1 MLIDLFPRA
10 HARFLK
16 LPLLGD
22 HLDGLAQWLATQG
35 FPPSRIRR
43 RVCKAPVLEA
53 MLASL
58 GIRDLGELS
67 RERLLSLAPRPARNQ
82 RDLSALV
89 RSMAAFLADR
99 DLLQVMDPDPGP
111 GEALVRSYLDF
122 LRQVRG
128 LAAST
133 LRQHR
138 LTALGLLKF
147 LGYDNRPDVLK
158 TISSQHIEAFV
169 IQSAAS
175 LGRGSLQHLVSR
187 LRCLLRFLA
196 TRGEVV
202 PGLDARIDTPPTYRD
217 EQLPRAQPWATVQAL
232 LAEIDCTTPVG
243 RRDYAMFLLMATYG
257 LRASEVAALQLD
269 SILWRTGQIR
279 LDRPKARK
287 PLALPLTDEVGAA
300 LVDYLQHGRPR
311 SRHRRVFLGSRQPVV
326 PLRSEGVRA
335 AFQRRVQ
342 RSGTGFPDAGTHC
355 VRHSL
360 AIHLLRSD
368 VSIESI
374 GGLLGHR
381 SLATTGQYLRLDDDA
396 LRAAALDL
404 PLPVKE
410 VRP

>member
-1 MLIDLFPRA
+1 MIIDLFPRD

-22 HLDGLAQWLATQG
+22 HLDGLAQQLTAQG
-35 FPPSRIRR
+35 FSSSRICRR
-43 RVCKAPVLEA
+43 ICKAPVLEA

-58 GIRDLGELS
+58 GICDLGELS
-67 RERLLSLAPRPARNQ
+67 RDRLLSLAPRRPTRNQ
-82 RDLSALV
+82 RNLSALV
-89 RSMAAFLADR
+89 RSVTAFLADR
-99 DLLQVMDPDPGP
+99 DLLRGVDPSP
-111 GEALVRSYLDF
+111 GEVLVRAYLEF
-122 LRQVRG
+122 LLQVRG
-128 LAAST
+128 LAVPT
-133 LRQHR
+133 LRHHR
-138 LTALGLLKF
+138 RTALGLLKF
-147 LGYDNRPDVLK
+147 LAYDDHPEVLK

-169 IQSAAS
+169 VQSAKT
-175 LGRGSLQHLVSR
+175 LGRCSLRHRVSQ

-196 TRGEVV
+196 TRGEVAS
-202 PGLDARIDTPPTYRD
+202 GLDTRVDAPPTYRD
-217 EQLPRAQPWATVQAL
+217 EQLPRAQPWETVQAL
-232 LAEIDCTTPVG
+232 LAEIDRTTPLG
-243 RRDYAMFLLMATYG
+243 RRDYGMFLLMATYG

-300 LVDYLQHGRPR
+300 LVDYLQHGRPQ
-311 SRHRRVFLGSRQPVV
+311 SQHRHVFLSFRQPVV
-326 PLRSEGVRA
+326 PLGSSGVQD
-335 AFQRRVQ
+335 AFRRRVR
-342 RSGTGFPDAGTHC
+342 RSATGFPDAGTHC
-355 VRHSL
+355 LRHSL

-381 SLATTGQYLRLDDDA
+381 SLAATGQYLRLDDDA

-404 PLPVKE
+404 PQPVKE

>member
-22 HLDGLAQWLATQG
+22 YLDGLAQRLTTQG
-35 FPPSRIRR
+35 FTPSRIRR

-67 RERLLSLAPRPARNQ
+67 RARLLSLAPRPARSQ

-89 RSMAAFLADR
+89 RSMAALLADR
-99 DLLQVMDPDPGP
+99 DLLQVVDPGP
-111 GEALVRSYLDF
+111 GEVLVRSYLEF

-133 LRQHR
+133 LRHHR
-138 LTALGLLKF
+138 RTALGLLKF
-147 LGYDNRPDVLK
+147 LGYDDRPEVLK
-158 TISSQHIEAFV
+158 TISPQHIEAFV
-169 IQSAAS
+169 VDSAAT
-175 LGRGSLQHLVSR
+175 LGRSSLQHLGSR
-187 LRCLLRFLA
+187 LRCLA
-196 TRGEVV
+196 TRGEVAS
-202 PGLDARIDTPPTYRD
+202 GLDARIDTPPTYRD
-217 EQLPRAQPWATVQAL
+217 EQLPRAQPWETVPAL

-269 SILWRTGQIR
+269 SLLWRTGQIR
-279 LDRPKARK
+279 LDRPKIPK
-287 PLALPLTDEVGAA
+287 PLALPLTDEGGAA

-311 SRHRRVFLGSRQPVV
+311 SQQRRVFLGSQQPVG
-326 PLRSEGVRA
+326 PLRPAGVRA
-335 AFQRRVQ
+335 AFRRRVR

-355 VRHSL
+355 LRHCL

-381 SLATTGQYLRLDDDA
+381 SLAATGQYLRLDDDA

-404 PLPVKE
+404 PLPVEE

>member
-22 HLDGLAQWLATQG
+22 YLDGLARRLTTQG
-35 FPPSRIRR
+35 FTPARIRR

-58 GIRDLGELS
+58 GIRGLGELS
-67 RERLLSLAPRPARNQ
+67 RECLLSLAPRPARSQ

-99 DLLQVMDPDPGP
+99 DLLQVVDPGP
-111 GEALVRSYLDF
+111 GEVLVRSYLEF

-133 LRQHR
+133 LRHHR
-138 LTALGLLKF
+138 RTTLGLLNF
-147 LGYDNRPDVLK
+147 LGYDDRPEVLK
-158 TISSQHIEAFV
+158 TISAQHIDAFV
-169 IQSAAS
+169 VHSAKT

-196 TRGEVV
+196 TRGEVAS
-202 PGLDARIDTPPTYRD
+202 GLDARIDTPPTYRE
-217 EQLPRAQPWATVQAL
+217 EQLPRAQPWESVQAL

-257 LRASEVAALQLD
+257 LRASEVATLQLD

-311 SRHRRVFLGSRQPVV
+311 SHHRRVFLGSCRPVV
-326 PLRSEGVRA
+326 PLRPTGVRA
-335 AFQRRVQ
+335 AFQRRVR

-360 AIHLLRSD
+360 AIHLLRND

-381 SLATTGQYLRLDDDA
+381 RLATTGQYLRLDDDA

-404 PLPVKE
+404 PLPVEE

>member
-10 HARFLK
+10 HARFQK

-22 HLDGLAQWLATQG
+22 HLDGLAQQLTVQG
-35 FPPSRIRR
+35 FRPSRIRR
-43 RVCKAPVLEA
+43 RICKAPVLEA

-82 RDLSALV
+82 RELSALV

-99 DLLQVMDPDPGP
+99 DLVQGVDPGP
-111 GEALVRSYLDF
+111 GEVLVRSYLEF

-128 LAAST
+128 LAVST
-133 LRQHR
+133 LRHHR
-138 LTALGLLKF
+138 RTALDLLKF
-147 LGYDNRPDVLK
+147 LGYDDRPEVLE

-169 IQSAAS
+169 VQGAKT
-175 LGRGSLQHLVSR
+175 LGRGSLQHLVSQ

-196 TRGEVV
+196 TRGEVAS
-202 PGLDARIDTPPTYRD
+202 GLDAHIDTPPTYRD
-217 EQLPRAQPWATVQAL
+217 EQLPRAQPWEAVQAL

-243 RRDYAMFLLMATYG
+243 RRDYAMCLLMATYG

-269 SILWRTGQIR
+269 SLLWRSGQIR
-279 LDRPKARK
+279 LDRPKGRK
-287 PLALPLTDEVGAA
+287 PLALPLTDEVGTA
-300 LVDYLQHGRPR
+300 LVDYLRHGRPR
-311 SRHRRVFLGSRQPVV
+311 SQHRRVFLGSRQPVV
-326 PLRSEGVRA
+326 PLRPGAVRA
-335 AFQRRVQ
+335 AFRRRVQ

-381 SLATTGQYLRLDDDA
+381 SLVTTGQYLRLDDNA

>member
-1 MLIDLFPRA
+1 
-10 HARFLK
+10 
-16 LPLLGD
+16 
-22 HLDGLAQWLATQG
+22 
-35 FPPSRIRR
+35 
-43 RVCKAPVLEA
+43 

-67 RERLLSLAPRPARNQ
+67 RERLLSLAPRPARSQ

-89 RSMAAFLADR
+89 RSMAAFLAER
-99 DLLQVMDPDPGP
+99 DLLQVVDAGP
-111 GEALVRSYLDF
+111 SEVLVRSYLEF

-133 LRQHR
+133 LRHHR
-138 LTALGLLKF
+138 RTARGLLNF
-147 LGYDNRPDVLK
+147 LGYDDRPEVLK
-158 TISSQHIEAFV
+158 TISSQHIDTFV
-169 IQSAAS
+169 VQSS
-175 LGRGSLQHLVSR
+175 KTLGRGSLQHLVSR

-196 TRGEVV
+196 TRGEVAS
-202 PGLDARIDTPPTYRD
+202 GLDVRIDTPPTFRD
-217 EQLPRAQPWATVQAL
+217 EQLPRAQPWESVQAL
-232 LAEIDCTTPVG
+232 LAEIDCTTPLG

-257 LRASEVAALQLD
+257 LRASEVASLQLD
-269 SILWRTGQIR
+269 SILWRSGQIR

-300 LVDYLQHGRPR
+300 LADYLQHGRPR
-311 SRHRRVFLGSRQPVV
+311 SQHRRVFLGSSRPVV
-326 PLRSEGVRA
+326 PLRPAGVRA
-335 AFQRRVQ
+335 AFRRRVR

-360 AIHLLRSD
+360 AIQLLRSD
-368 VSIESI
+368 VSLEAI

-381 SLATTGQYLRLDDDA
+381 RLATTGQYLRLDDDS

-404 PLPVKE
+404 PLPVEE

>member
-22 HLDGLAQWLATQG
+22 YLDGLAQWLTTQG
-35 FPPSRIRR
+35 FTPSPIRR
-43 RVCKAPVLEA
+43 RICKAPLLES

-58 GIRDLGELS
+58 GIGDLGELS
-67 RERLLSLAPRPARNQ
+67 RERLLSLAPCPARTQ
-82 RDLSALV
+82 PDLSALV

-99 DLLQVMDPDPGP
+99 DLLRVVDPGP
-111 GEALVRSYLDF
+111 GEVLVRSYLEF
-122 LRQVRG
+122 LRHVRG

-133 LRQHR
+133 LRHHR
-138 LTALGLLKF
+138 RTALGLLQF
-147 LGYDNRPDVLK
+147 LGYDDCPEVLK

-169 IQSAAS
+169 VHHAAT

-196 TRGEVV
+196 TRGEVAS
-202 PGLDARIDTPPTYRD
+202 GLDVRIDTPPTYRD

-257 LRASEVAALQLD
+257 VRASEVAALQLD
-269 SILWRTGQIR
+269 SILWRSGTIR

-287 PLALPLTDEVGAA
+287 PLVLPLSDEVGAA

-311 SRHRRVFLGSRQPVV
+311 SPHRRIFLGSRQPVR
-326 PLRSEGVRA
+326 PLRPAGVRA
-335 AFQRRVQ
+335 AFRRRVQ

-360 AIHLLRSD
+360 AIRLLRSD

-374 GGLLGHR
+374 GGLLGHH
-381 SLATTGQYLRLDDDA
+381 SLASTGQYLRLDDDA

-404 PLPVKE
+404 PRPVKE

>member
-22 HLDGLAQWLATQG
+22 YLDGLAQWLTTQG
-35 FPPSRIRR
+35 FTPSPIRR
-43 RVCKAPVLEA
+43 RVCQAPRLEA

-58 GIRDLGELS
+58 GIREIGELS
-67 RERLLSLAPRPARNQ
+67 RERLLSLAPCPARTQ

-99 DLLQVMDPDPGP
+99 DLLLVVDPGP
-111 GEALVRSYLDF
+111 CGVLVRAYLDF

-128 LAAST
+128 LAAAT

-138 LTALGLLKF
+138 RTALGLLQF
-147 LGYDNRPDVLK
+147 LGYDDCPEVLK

-169 IQSAAS
+169 VHKAAT
-175 LGRGSLQHLVSR
+175 LGRGSLQHLVPQ

-196 TRGEVV
+196 TRGEVAA
-202 PGLDARIDTPPTYRD
+202 GLDARLDTPPTYRD
-217 EQLPRAQPWATVQAL
+217 EQLPRAQPWAAVQAL
-232 LAEIDCTTPVG
+232 LAEIDRSTPLG
-243 RRDYAMFLLMATYG
+243 RRDSAMFLLMATYG
-257 LRASEVAALQLD
+257 LRASEVAGLQLD
-269 SILWRTGQIR
+269 SILWRSAKIR
-279 LDRPKARK
+279 LARPKSRK
-287 PLALPLTDEVGAA
+287 PLVLPLSDEVGAA
-300 LVDYLQHGRPR
+300 LADYLQHGRPR
-311 SRHRRVFLGSRQPVV
+311 SQQRSVFLGSRQPFP
-326 PLRSEGVRA
+326 PLQAEGVGA
-335 AFQRRVQ
+335 AFRRRVQ
-342 RSGTGFPDAGTHC
+342 RSGTGFPDTGTHC

-360 AIHLLRSD
+360 AIHLLRSN

-404 PLPVKE
+404 PRPGKE